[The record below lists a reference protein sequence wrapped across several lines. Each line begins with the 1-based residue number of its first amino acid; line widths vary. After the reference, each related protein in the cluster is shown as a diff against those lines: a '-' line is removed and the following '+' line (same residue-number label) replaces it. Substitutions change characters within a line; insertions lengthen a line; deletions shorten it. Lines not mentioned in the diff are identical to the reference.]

1 MLSTAPGFYRD
12 REIHCRD
19 PDRMRRQD
27 IQLLATARQGDA
39 GARCE
44 VGRRYLLGVDGFP
57 RHVTSGLDHL
67 AQPNTRDLPQAAR
80 IIAESLPLAELLEHG
95 LEASLARA
103 AQDGCAAA
111 QLKLGVWLSLQGAR
125 PGEARGWLAAAA
137 RQGNAFAA
145 EVIAH
150 EDSGNAPTHEAD
162 AAPPAWLAALSGVAS
177 LQLPAAALMALAR
190 AVEAG
195 GAAASA
201 ALPRALGTAMQLLD
215 DPADAEGRARFAALA
230 VKAVQRAEQEGR
242 PLAGVALR
250 PLMDILEQRAGQGDR
265 VASYALGRVFCGIA
279 CAAFEAASVAEL
291 QNMRR
296 GAAFLLRAADAG
308 QDEAW
313 LHLYRV
319 HSDHRLSVANPQMAR
334 FFLEKAALR
343 GQAEAQRK
351 LGALLLRESASL
363 PESEQ
368 AIHWLHQA
376 AGQGDEPAAELLKS
390 LVLPVPGDEDQAAE
404 ALQQISRS
412 DPWLAVRMQLARLFG
427 LTRLEALCIDP
438 AEGLRPWGLVV
449 GRNPFI
455 TQARL
460 AAPRAIPALSAA
472 ALEAARRAASLFG
485 QARGHGETA
494 EGDLRKRTARQRRA
508 FERHGLDEELFF
520 AEASSMTLEALRLG
534 PKWAF
539 RARQPLQAALAG

>member
-1 MLSTAPGFYRD
+1 
-12 REIHCRD
+12 
-19 PDRMRRQD
+19 MRRQD

-39 GARCE
+39 AARCE

-67 AQPNTRDLPQAAR
+67 AQPNTRELPQAAR

-95 LEASLARA
+95 LEGALQRA
-103 AQDGCAAA
+103 ARDGSASA
-111 QLKLGVWLSLQGAR
+111 QLKLGTWLALQGVQAE
-125 PGEARGWLAAAA
+125 EATAWLAAAA
-137 RQGNAFAA
+137 NQGEINAAAVMTDEVRGRVAAA
-145 EVIAH
+145 E
-150 EDSGNAPTHEAD
+150 APS
-162 AAPPAWLAALSGVAS
+162 AWLPALQGVAA
-177 LQLPAAALMALAR
+177 LQLPESALLALQR
-190 AVEAG
+190 SVEA
-195 GAAASA
+195 ATSA
-201 ALPRALGTAMQLLD
+201 ALPRALATALQLAD
-215 DPADAEGRARFAALA
+215 DPADGEWRARFAPLA
-230 VKAVQRAEQEGR
+230 VQAVQRAEADGR
-242 PLAGVALR
+242 PLAGVPLR
-250 PLMDILEQRAGQGDR
+250 PLLDVLEQRAGQGDR
-265 VASYALGRVFCGIA
+265 VASYALGRVFCGIE
-279 CAAFEAASVAEL
+279 CAAFATEDVAEL

-351 LGALLLRESASL
+351 LGALLLREAASL

-376 AGQGDEPAAELLKS
+376 SAQGDESAAELLKS
-390 LVLPVPGDEDQAAE
+390 LVLPVPGADDEAAE
-404 ALQQISRS
+404 ALQQIGRS

-485 QARGHGETA
+485 QARGQGEAA

-520 AEASSMTLEALRLG
+520 AEATSMTLEALRLG

-539 RARQPLQAALAG
+539 RARRPLQAALAA

>member
-1 MLSTAPGFYRD
+1 
-12 REIHCRD
+12 
-19 PDRMRRQD
+19 MRRQD

-39 GARCE
+39 MARCE

-57 RHVTSGLDHL
+57 RHVASGLDHL
-67 AQPNTRDLPQAAR
+67 GQPNTRELPQAAR
-80 IIAESLPLAELLEHG
+80 IVAECLPLAELLEHG
-95 LEASLARA
+95 LEGMLQRA
-103 AQDGCAAA
+103 AKDGCAAA
-111 QLKLGVWLSLQGAR
+111 QLKLAAWLGLQGVR
-125 PGEARGWLAAAA
+125 LDEADAWLASAA
-137 RQGNAFAA
+137 RQGEVHAVAA
-145 EVIAH
+145 ISDEKSVHGDTAV
-150 EDSGNAPTHEAD
+150 
-162 AAPPAWLAALSGVAS
+162 PAWLTALRGTAA
-177 LQLPAAALMALAR
+177 LQLPAAALLALAR
-190 AVEAG
+190 SVEA
-195 GAAASA
+195 ASSA
-201 ALPRALGTAMQLLD
+201 ALPRAMASALQLAD
-215 DPADAEGRARFAALA
+215 DPADAEWRLRFAPLA
-230 VKAVQRAEQEGR
+230 VRAVQRAEADAR
-242 PLAGVALR
+242 PLAGVPLR

-265 VASYALGRVFCGIA
+265 VAAYALGRVFCGME
-279 CAAFEAASVAEL
+279 CAAFAAADVAEL

-313 LHLYRV
+313 LLLYRV

-351 LGALLLRESASL
+351 LGALLLREAASL

-368 AIHWLHQA
+368 AIQWLHQA
-376 AGQGDEPAAELLKS
+376 SAQGDEPAAELLKS
-390 LVLPVPGDEDQAAE
+390 LVLPVPGADDAAAH
-404 ALQQISRS
+404 ALQQIGRS
-412 DPWLAVRMQLARLFG
+412 DPWLAVRLQLARLFG

-460 AAPRAIPALSAA
+460 AAPRAVPALSAA
-472 ALEAARRAASLFG
+472 ALDAARRAASLFG
-485 QARGHGETA
+485 QSRHQGEGV

>member
-1 MLSTAPGFYRD
+1 
-12 REIHCRD
+12 
-19 PDRMRRQD
+19 MRRQD

-39 GARCE
+39 AARCE

-57 RHVTSGLDHL
+57 RHVASGLEHL
-67 AQPNTRDLPQAAR
+67 GQPNTRDLPQAAR
-80 IIAESLPLAELLEHG
+80 IVAESLPLAELLEHG
-95 LEASLARA
+95 LESALHRA
-103 AQDGCAAA
+103 AKDGSAAA
-111 QLKLGVWLSLQGAR
+111 QLKLAAWLALQGAR
-125 PGEARGWLAAAA
+125 PDEAARWLAAAA
-137 RQGNAFAA
+137 RQGEAHATA
-145 EVIAH
+145 LIAD
-150 EDSGNAPTHEAD
+150 EKSVLAVGAS
-162 AAPPAWLAALSGVAS
+162 PPAWLATLRGVPS
-177 LQLPAAALMALAR
+177 LQLPAAALLALAR
-190 AVEAG
+190 AVANDS
-195 GAAASA
+195 SA
-201 ALPRALGTAMQLLD
+201 ALPRTLATALQLAD
-215 DPADAEGRARFAALA
+215 DPADAEWRARFAPLA
-230 VKAVQRAEQEGR
+230 VQAVARAEAAGR
-242 PLAGVALR
+242 ALSGVPLR
-250 PLMDILEQRAGQGDR
+250 PLLDILEQRAGQGDR
-265 VASYALGRVFCGIA
+265 VAAYALGRVFCGIA
-279 CAAFEAASVAEL
+279 FAAFDPAEAADL

-351 LGALLLRESASL
+351 LGALLLREAGSL

-376 AGQGDEPAAELLKS
+376 AAQGDEPAAALLKS
-390 LVLPVPGDEDQAAE
+390 LVLPVPGADDEAAQ
-404 ALQQISRS
+404 ALQQIGRS
-412 DPWLAVRMQLARLFG
+412 DPWLAVRLQLARLFG

-460 AAPRAIPALSAA
+460 AAPRAVPALSAA

-485 QARGHGETA
+485 QSRGQGEGA

-508 FERHGLDEELFF
+508 FERHGLDEDLFF

-539 RARQPLQAALAG
+539 RARQPLQAALAA

>member
-1 MLSTAPGFYRD
+1 
-12 REIHCRD
+12 
-19 PDRMRRQD
+19 MRRQD

-39 GARCE
+39 AARCE

-57 RHVTSGLDHL
+57 RHVASGLDHL
-67 AQPNTRDLPQAAR
+67 NQPNTRDLPQAAR
-80 IIAESLPLAELLEHG
+80 IVAESLPLAELLECG
-95 LEASLARA
+95 LEGALHRA
-103 AQDGCAAA
+103 AKDGSAMA
-111 QLKLGVWLSLQGAR
+111 QLKLGAWLGLQGMRLDQA
-125 PGEARGWLAAAA
+125 AAWLASAA
-137 RQGNAFAA
+137 RQGEGHAITAMTSDKSGHVG
-145 EVIAH
+145 EV
-150 EDSGNAPTHEAD
+150 
-162 AAPPAWLAALSGVAS
+162 APPAWLVALRSVPS
-177 LQLPAAALMALAR
+177 LQLPAAALLALAR
-190 AVEAG
+190 SVEA
-195 GAAASA
+195 ASSA
-201 ALPRALGTAMQLLD
+201 ALPGALATALQLAD
-215 DPADAEGRARFAALA
+215 DPADAEWRLRFAPLA
-230 VKAVQRAEQEGR
+230 VQAVQRAESDGR
-242 PLAGVALR
+242 PLAGVPLR
-250 PLMDILEQRAGQGDR
+250 PLMDILEQRASQGDR
-265 VASYALGRVFCGIA
+265 VAAYALGRVFCGIE
-279 CAAFEAASVAEL
+279 CAAFAAADVAEL

-351 LGALLLRESASL
+351 LGALLLREAGSL

-376 AGQGDEPAAELLKS
+376 SAQGDEPAAELLKS
-390 LVLPVPGDEDQAAE
+390 LVLPVPGADERAAE
-404 ALQQISRS
+404 ALQQIGRS
-412 DPWLAVRMQLARLFG
+412 DPWLAVRLQLARLFG

-460 AAPRAIPALSAA
+460 AAPRAVPALSAA

-485 QARGHGETA
+485 QSRNQGESA

>member
-1 MLSTAPGFYRD
+1 
-12 REIHCRD
+12 
-19 PDRMRRQD
+19 MRRQD

-39 GARCE
+39 AARCE

-57 RHVTSGLDHL
+57 RHVVSGLEHL
-67 AQPNTRDLPQAAR
+67 GQPNTRDLPQAAR
-80 IIAESLPLAELLEHG
+80 IVAESLPLAELLEHG
-95 LEASLARA
+95 LESALHRA
-103 AQDGCAAA
+103 AKDGSATA
-111 QLKLGVWLSLQGAR
+111 QLKLAAWLALQGAR
-125 PGEARGWLAAAA
+125 PDEAARWLAAAA
-137 RQGNAFAA
+137 RQGEAHATMILADENSGHASEAA
-145 EVIAH
+145 
-150 EDSGNAPTHEAD
+150 T
-162 AAPPAWLAALSGVAS
+162 PPAWLAALRGVPS
-177 LQLPAAALMALAR
+177 LQLPAAALLALAR
-190 AVEAG
+190 AVADE
-195 GAAASA
+195 SRT
-201 ALPRALGTAMQLLD
+201 ALPHALATAMQLAD
-215 DPADAEGRARFAALA
+215 DPADADWRARFAPLA
-230 VKAVQRAEQEGR
+230 VQAVARAEAAGR
-242 PLAGVALR
+242 PLSGVPLR
-250 PLMDILEQRAGQGDR
+250 PVLDILEQRAGQGDR
-265 VASYALGRVFCGIA
+265 VAAYALGRVFCGIECSA
-279 CAAFEAASVAEL
+279 FDAAGAAEQ

-351 LGALLLRESASL
+351 LGALLLREAASL

-376 AGQGDEPAAELLKS
+376 AAQGDEPAAGLLKS
-390 LVLPVPGDEDQAAE
+390 LVLPVPGADAEAAQ
-404 ALQQISRS
+404 ALQQIGRS
-412 DPWLAVRMQLARLFG
+412 DPWLAVRLQLARLFG

-460 AAPRAIPALSAA
+460 AAPRAVPALSAA

-485 QARGHGETA
+485 QSRGQGEGA

-508 FERHGLDEELFF
+508 FERHGLDEDLFF

-539 RARQPLQAALAG
+539 RARQPLQAALAA

>member
-1 MLSTAPGFYRD
+1 
-12 REIHCRD
+12 
-19 PDRMRRQD
+19 MRRQD

-39 GARCE
+39 AARCE

-57 RHVTSGLDHL
+57 RHVASGLDHL

-80 IIAESLPLAELLEHG
+80 IIAESLPLAELLDNG
-95 LEASLARA
+95 LESALQRA
-103 AQDGCAAA
+103 AQDGSAAA
-111 QLKLGVWLSLQGAR
+111 QLKLGIWLSLQGVR
-125 PGEARGWLAAAA
+125 PAEAGDWLAAAA
-137 RQGNAFAA
+137 RQGNPHAMQA
-145 EVIAH
+145 IAD
-150 EDSGNAPTHEAD
+150 EKSGHGSLPAVGMASH
-162 AAPPAWLAALSGVAS
+162 AWLDALRAVPS
-177 LQLPAAALMALAR
+177 LQLPAVALLALAR
-190 AVEAG
+190 AVEG
-195 GAAASA
+195 GSAA
-201 ALPRALGTAMQLLD
+201 ALPRALGTAMQLID
-215 DPADAEGRARFAALA
+215 DPADAEARARFAPLA
-230 VKAVQRAEQEGR
+230 ARAVQRAEQEGR

-265 VASYALGRVFCGIA
+265 IASYALGRVFCGIE
-279 CAAFEAASVAEL
+279 CAAFDAAAVAEL

-351 LGALLLRESASL
+351 LGALLLREAASL

-376 AGQGDEPAAELLKS
+376 AAQRDEPAAELLKS
-390 LVLPVPGDEDQAAE
+390 LVLPVPGDEDEAAE
-404 ALQQISRS
+404 ALQQVGRS
-412 DPWLAVRMQLARLFG
+412 DPWLAVRLQLARLFG

-460 AAPRAIPALSAA
+460 AAPRAVPALSAA

-485 QARGHGETA
+485 QGRGQGEGA
-494 EGDLRKRTARQRRA
+494 EGDLRKRSARQRRV
-508 FERHGLDEELFF
+508 FERHGLEEELFF

-539 RARQPLQAALAG
+539 RARQPLQAALAA

>member
-1 MLSTAPGFYRD
+1 
-12 REIHCRD
+12 
-19 PDRMRRQD
+19 MRRQD

-39 GARCE
+39 AARCE

-57 RHVTSGLDHL
+57 RHVASGLDHL
-67 AQPNTRDLPQAAR
+67 TQPNTRDLPLAAR
-80 IIAESLPLAELLEHG
+80 IVAESLPLAELLEHG
-95 LEASLARA
+95 LEGALQRA
-103 AQDGCAAA
+103 ARDGSATA
-111 QLKLGVWLSLQGAR
+111 QLKLGAWMGLQGVQ
-125 PGEARGWLAAAA
+125 PGEATAWLAAAA
-137 RQGNAFAA
+137 NQGNEHAA
-145 EVIAH
+145 AVMTDEVR
-150 EDSGNAPTHEAD
+150 GQVD
-162 AAPPAWLAALSGVAS
+162 AGASPGWLLSLRGVAA
-177 LQLPAAALMALAR
+177 LQLPQAALLALAR
-190 AVEAG
+190 SVD
-195 GAAASA
+195 AATSA
-201 ALPRALGTAMQLLD
+201 ALPRTLATALQMVD
-215 DPADAEGRARFAALA
+215 DPADGEWRTRFAPLA
-230 VKAVQRAEQEGR
+230 VQAVQRAEADGR
-242 PLAGVALR
+242 PLSGVPLR
-250 PLMDILEQRAGQGDR
+250 PLLDVLEQRAGHGDR
-265 VASYALGRVFCGIA
+265 VASYALGRVFCGID
-279 CAAFEAASVAEL
+279 CAAFAAEDVADL

-351 LGALLLRESASL
+351 LGALLLREASSL

-368 AIHWLHQA
+368 AIQWLHQA
-376 AGQGDEPAAELLKS
+376 AAQDDEPAAELLKS
-390 LVLPVPGDEDQAAE
+390 LVLPVPGADDEAAE

-460 AAPRAIPALSAA
+460 AAPRAVPALSAA

-485 QARGHGETA
+485 QARGQGEAA